1 MKERHIFCIFWFG
14 ISFEQLLILN
24 FVLVCSMR
32 RTCASSG
39 VHNIRPKNC
48 FDHDIIYIID
58 IFLHFLPRFYI
69 AEEVVGWGRLKEGLG
84 METPQWWPTLF

>member
-1 MKERHIFCIFWFG
+1 M
-14 ISFEQLLILN
+14 ILN

-39 VHNIRPKNC
+39 VHNMRPENR

-58 IFLHFLPRFYI
+58 ILLQFLPRFYI
-69 AEEVVGWGRLKEGLG
+69 AEEVLGWRRLMEGLG